1 MLNHTMLLDYQPK
14 SYMFFVFIIGKC
26 VLFQVIVQFQPSAT
40 PDEWGTSQ
48 DGQARPRVVKRGI
61 DDDHDD
67 IPDGMCLVCVGV
79 SSFSCW
85 FSSEAGQEW
94 VEQQCT
100 VCAWS
105 LEVKVAPSSELLA

>member
-67 IPDGMCLVCVGV
+67 IPDGMCLVCGGSAASAV
-79 SSFSCW
+79 SSVQKLDGSGW
-85 FSSEAGQEW
+85 SSNALF
-94 VEQQCT
+94 VPR
-100 VCAWS
+100 A
-105 LEVKVAPSSELLA
+105 